1 MSVMIGYIKDG
12 VTYMATD
19 TRVVDDDKKRNE
31 VCECNFKLR
40 KLDNGIV
47 YGATN
52 NKFMRQFLTMCE
64 EIFTLDV
71 YGDLTMKH
79 IVTEIL
85 PRLYLTLDEVELL
98 DNEKKGRPLFS
109 SEILIGFNGKLFE
122 ICSDFSVFRYEK
134 YQVIGS
140 LANYALA
147 METTIDENEN
157 INRQLVD
164 ALRICAKNTEYVGAP
179 YLTID
184 TKELKYQVWEEN

>member
-1 MSVMIGYIKDG
+1 
-12 VTYMATD
+12 
-19 TRVVDDDKKRNE
+19 
-31 VCECNFKLR
+31 
-40 KLDNGIV
+40 
-47 YGATN
+47 
-52 NKFMRQFLTMCE
+52 MCE

-71 YGDLTMKH
+71 HGDLTMKH

-98 DNEKKGRPLFS
+98 DNEKKGYPLFS

-140 LANYALA
+140 LADYALA
-147 METTIDENEN
+147 KVTNIDENED

-184 TKELKYQVWEEN
+184 TKDLKYQVWEEN

>member
-1 MSVMIGYIKDG
+1 MSVMIGYINDG

-140 LANYALA
+140 LADYALA
-147 METTIDENEN
+147 KVTNIDENED